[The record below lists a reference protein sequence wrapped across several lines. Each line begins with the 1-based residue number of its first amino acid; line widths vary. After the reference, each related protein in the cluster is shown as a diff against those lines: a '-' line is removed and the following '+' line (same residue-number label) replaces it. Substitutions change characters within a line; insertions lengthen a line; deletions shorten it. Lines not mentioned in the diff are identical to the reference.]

1 MEAESNTRL
10 PPPRQPDY
18 PCPMPDV
25 RGGTRRD
32 AVATRKRLIRAALEL
47 FTSRGY
53 HATTTPAI
61 AARAG
66 VAEGTIYRH
75 YASKEAL
82 LNEVYREAQR
92 WATRVVREDEG
103 EKGVR
108 APERLRRIAR
118 RLVTTAHDD
127 PSLVRMLLHPRDDV
141 ELDDLSRSAVR
152 ECQEVLVQVVAAGKQ
167 ERTVRT
173 GSAELWA
180 SVWLA
185 LVAFVTERVAARE
198 WAPDH
203 ANVEQ
208 ALGAAWDAI
217 AWRSPEA
224 AAPPAPSPAGAA
236 DPKPPH
242 TSLPADSAAPAST

>member
-1 MEAESNTRL
+1 
-10 PPPRQPDY
+10 
-18 PCPMPDV
+18 MPDV

-47 FTSRGY
+47 FTTRGY

-92 WATRVVREDEG
+92 WAVRVAREGEG

-108 APERLRRIAR
+108 APDRLRRIAR

-141 ELDDLSRSAVR
+141 ELDDLSRQAVR
-152 ECQEVLVQVVAAGKQ
+152 EFQGMLVQVVATGKQ

-203 ANVEQ
+203 TNVEQ
-208 ALGAAWDAI
+208 ALDAAWDAI
-217 AWRSPEA
+217 AWRSPE

-242 TSLPADSAAPAST
+242 TSPPADSAAPAST